1 MSSDVSAWDPGLLEK
16 EKTILYRQES
26 LEGGGQMQVDSKKKS
41 RKCVYVCFENKVN
54 AEIR

>member
-41 RKCVYVCFENKVN
+41 RKCVYVCFENKVD